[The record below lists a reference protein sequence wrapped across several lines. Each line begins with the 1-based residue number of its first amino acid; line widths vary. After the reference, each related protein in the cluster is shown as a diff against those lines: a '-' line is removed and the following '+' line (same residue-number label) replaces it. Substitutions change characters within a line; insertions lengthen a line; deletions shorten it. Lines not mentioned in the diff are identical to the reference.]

1 MADYHAILKRA
12 IGALPEP
19 TGEARRAVYEKA
31 RAALVTQLK
40 SFDPPLSASEITQQR
55 LQLEDAIRRVE
66 GEAAKG
72 ILAQSLNR
80 AVTGATA
87 PTGLTSNRPA
97 PPTARPA
104 APTPRPAAP
113 TARTLAGPTEGRDR
127 QAPEPRPETR
137 PEPPAAPTTATPARP
152 APPRPPVPGPIAARP
167 APTPPTSSAPARTAT
182 TAPGPSA
189 APATG
194 APTPAATAPTAGPA
208 VRPSRPTITRTP
220 EPVGRGSMAEP
231 IETTRPAPTGFT
243 RAPSRAASVETEPTS
258 SRSRFD
264 AAVAPPPPPADL
276 HEDDRP
282 APTPPTGGVERKR
295 LSLKEIARPVVS
307 IPARTA
313 PPAAP
318 PPPPEEHEA
327 AITDADMVGYAVD
340 GAASPAAPA
349 PDPDPVEPDYPEEA
363 AAPAVPEVTP
373 EPAPTGRTKGRKGRR
388 ADPDPLLEPEK
399 PKRMPLIVGL
409 SVAALVV
416 AVGTVALWTK
426 RDQVA
431 AYFGTERLSGGTGQ
445 RPSSEK
451 TLTPKVTDRLAPED
465 GTNPG
470 RTAANAQNGVKVVT
484 TQPIT
489 ATPSVQSTTGATGQ
503 PAGAGQPAAG
513 GSDAGGRQTVAA
525 APSGGTA
532 VVPGGGAANVPPIAQ
547 KAQLLE
553 EGAGGST
560 QNQISSGR
568 VIWQTVRESPGAG
581 KPAVTMIKA
590 RVEVPD
596 RGLVLNLSIQPN
608 SDNSFPASH
617 LIELKFEVPA
627 DFDNKGVSNVPGL
640 ILKQT
645 ETARGDPLVGAAAR
659 ISAGFFWIA
668 LSAPEAEK
676 QRNLGLLKERG
687 WIDIPILFDN
697 GKRGIL
703 TLEKSGAGDRVVA
716 DALTA
721 WAQGG

>member
-1 MADYHAILKRA
+1 
-12 IGALPEP
+12 
-19 TGEARRAVYEKA
+19 
-31 RAALVTQLK
+31 
-40 SFDPPLSASEITQQR
+40 
-55 LQLEDAIRRVE
+55 
-66 GEAAKG
+66 
-72 ILAQSLNR
+72 
-80 AVTGATA
+80 
-87 PTGLTSNRPA
+87 
-97 PPTARPA
+97 
-104 APTPRPAAP
+104 
-113 TARTLAGPTEGRDR
+113 
-127 QAPEPRPETR
+127 
-137 PEPPAAPTTATPARP
+137 
-152 APPRPPVPGPIAARP
+152 
-167 APTPPTSSAPARTAT
+167 
-182 TAPGPSA
+182 
-189 APATG
+189 
-194 APTPAATAPTAGPA
+194 
-208 VRPSRPTITRTP
+208 
-220 EPVGRGSMAEP
+220 
-231 IETTRPAPTGFT
+231 
-243 RAPSRAASVETEPTS
+243 
-258 SRSRFD
+258 
-264 AAVAPPPPPADL
+264 
-276 HEDDRP
+276 
-282 APTPPTGGVERKR
+282 
-295 LSLKEIARPVVS
+295 
-307 IPARTA
+307 
-313 PPAAP
+313 
-318 PPPPEEHEA
+318 
-327 AITDADMVGYAVD
+327 MVGYAVD
-340 GAASPAAPA
+340 GAPSPAAPA
-349 PDPDPVEPDYPEEA
+349 PAPEPAEPDYPEEA
-363 AAPAVPEVTP
+363 AAPAVPDVTP
-373 EPAPTGRTKGRKGRR
+373 EPPPTGRMKGRKGRR
-388 ADPDPLLEPEK
+388 AEPDPLLEAEK

-445 RPSSEK
+445 RPSNEK

-465 GTNPG
+465 GTSPG
-470 RTAANAQNGVKVVT
+470 RTTANAQNGVKVVT

-489 ATPSVQSTTGATGQ
+489 STPSIQPATGATGQ
-503 PAGAGQPAAG
+503 PATG
-513 GSDAGGRQTVAA
+513 GSEAGGRQTVAV
-525 APSGGTA
+525 APGGGSTA
-532 VVPGGGAANVPPIAQ
+532 VVPGGGDAAVPPIAQ

-553 EGAGGST
+553 EGAGGSA
-560 QNQISSGR
+560 QNQINAGR
-568 VIWQTVRESPGAG
+568 VVWRTVRESPGAG
-581 KPAVTMIKA
+581 KPPVTMIKA

-703 TLEKSGAGDRVVA
+703 TLEKNGAGDRVVA